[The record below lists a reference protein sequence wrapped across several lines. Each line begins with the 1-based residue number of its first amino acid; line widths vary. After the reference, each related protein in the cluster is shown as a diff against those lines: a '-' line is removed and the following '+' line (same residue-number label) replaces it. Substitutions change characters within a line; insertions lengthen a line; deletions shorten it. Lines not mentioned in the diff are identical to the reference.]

1 MTSYAAILLDS
12 YNKAIV
18 NIFNVLLNQGAYS
31 QEHIIEYSS
40 NILSPL

>member
-18 NIFNVLLNQGAYS
+18 NIFNVLLNQGAHS